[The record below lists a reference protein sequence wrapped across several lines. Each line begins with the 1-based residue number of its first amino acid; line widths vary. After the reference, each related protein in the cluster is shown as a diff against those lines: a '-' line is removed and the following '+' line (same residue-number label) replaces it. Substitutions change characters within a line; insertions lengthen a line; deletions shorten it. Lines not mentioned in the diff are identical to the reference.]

1 MKTICITGAPG
12 NHLDK
17 VANILRQAG
26 MKSPKSHHRS
36 DALSLNEWHA
46 QVLDGAIESS
56 TSEWT
61 IQHPGKLWEQLAS
74 AIYLPNLSTP
84 LWGWAD
90 ARSVWLLDFWMAF
103 DPKLHFVFVTISS
116 LDALAGQLA
125 NGCGENGQGLASFP
139 AIWENHHQQLLRFH
153 HRHPRRT
160 MLVDAAQCLT
170 HPEALIAT
178 CAERWAINFSGA
190 EIIAPVNPV
199 IDPLARYLA
208 QQILLRQ
215 PQLQSLQNEL
225 DANVLQFQATESLPG
240 DVLDLRAALH
250 TYLQHCT
257 SITTLAK
264 AADQAHAENL
274 DLTGEVNALVILEQT
289 LLENNVELTAGLEAM
304 TQQKAAAQKSLEL
317 AGKKLAEAES
327 AHSAS
332 RTKAEALTQQLK
344 EGEAKSKA
352 MQIEAARDAQKA
364 LELTQKLATAESTLK
379 EVELENE
386 LVLAQLHQVQEAL
399 ERHFILS
406 QEAEKNSQKEQTR
419 RQRMLKR
426 MPAYMDFTLIE
437 ILSLSEQ
444 EGAQEVS
451 WHFAGLDAA
460 GREIPELLFKTR
472 TRQSELSFIFAPA
485 PGSNAMSLLRWPSC
499 HDTEKDLVLTTG
511 SRGAT
516 SVQQIEILL
525 NLSTSDYNLLKA
537 LCRLLIGALAIP
549 DEIKA
554 PAELDIKGLTGALQS
569 FLKTLEK
576 QLVAFRFDRVSLK
589 HEQID
594 PDYEH
599 LWFEFTNISFSDKHW
614 SKFECRLSCSNV
626 QSNQFGGFP
635 KLEFPESSVT
645 PLETWRAAQHDAF
658 GPKLEFN
665 FALPNA
671 LDMGVWTQ
679 FSAQDQ
685 RFIASLILQLPEIL
699 GILQQS
705 DVTIKRPWMDWM
717 ELAASMRTIMAKQI
731 FAVRNSLYGPNIAM
745 PTPIASEVAVS
756 SPVDLKQA
764 KSKRLTAVPNGPRQK
779 ERRTAG
785 VK

>member
-12 NHLDK
+12 DHLEQ

-36 DALSLNEWHA
+36 DALSLEEWHA
-46 QVLDGAIESS
+46 QVLDGATDSS
-56 TSEWT
+56 TSELAT
-61 IQHPGKLWEQLAS
+61 QHPGRLWEQLAS

-125 NGCGENGQGLASFP
+125 HGCGENGQNLTSFP
-139 AIWENHHQQLLRFH
+139 TIWKNHHQQLLRFH

-170 HPEALIAT
+170 HPEALIAS
-178 CAERWAINFSGA
+178 CAERWNIQFSGA

-199 IDPLARYLA
+199 IDPLARYLG
-208 QQILLRQ
+208 QQILLTQ
-215 PQLQSLQNEL
+215 PQLQSLQREL
-225 DANVLQFQATESLPG
+225 DASVLQFQANESAAG
-240 DVLDLRAALH
+240 DALDLRAALH

-257 SITTLAK
+257 SITALAK
-264 AADQAHAENL
+264 AADHAHAENL
-274 DLTGEVNALVILEQT
+274 DLTGEVNPLVIVTQT
-289 LLENNVELTAGLEAM
+289 LSKNNVELKAGLEAV
-304 TQQKAAAQKSLEL
+304 TQQKLAAQKSLEL
-317 AGKKLAEAES
+317 AGKKLAESES

-332 RTKAEALTQQLK
+332 RTKAEALTHQLK
-344 EGEAKSKA
+344 EGETKNKA
-352 MQIEAARDAQKA
+352 MQTAAAREAQKA
-364 LELTQKLATAESTLK
+364 LELTQKLATAEATLK

-437 ILSLSEQ
+437 ILSMSEQ
-444 EGAQEVS
+444 EGAQEVR

-485 PGSNAMSLLRWPSC
+485 LGSAAMSLLRWPTG
-499 HDTEKDLVLTTG
+499 HDAETDLVLTSG
-511 SRGAT
+511 SHGAT

-525 NLSTSDYNLLKA
+525 NLSTSDYDLLKA

-554 PAELDIKGLTGALQS
+554 PAGLDIKGLTGALQS
-569 FLKTLEK
+569 FLTTLEK
-576 QLVAFRFDRVSLK
+576 PLVAFRFDQVRLK
-589 HEQID
+589 HEQTD

-599 LWFEFTNISFSDKHW
+599 LWFEFTNISFGDKHW
-614 SKFECRLSCSNV
+614 SQFECRLSCGNV

-635 KLEFPESSVT
+635 KLEFPECSVT
-645 PLETWRAAQHDAF
+645 PLETWRAAQHDGF
-658 GPKLEFN
+658 GSKLEFN

-699 GILQQS
+699 RILKQS
-705 DVTIKRPWMDWM
+705 EVSIKRPWTDWT
-717 ELAASMRTIMAKQI
+717 ELAASMRAIMAKQI
-731 FAVRNSLYGPNIAM
+731 YAVRNSLYDPNTAM
-745 PTPIASEVAVS
+745 PKPIASEVPLP

-764 KSKRLTAVPNGPRQK
+764 KSKRLAAVPNGPRQK
-779 ERRTAG
+779 ERRTAS